1 MLQNQLVPNDKHFS
15 DLDQVVQVIKWIKS
29 DFGMSHVPL
38 TFTESVQSMK
48 FQEDDVHFQRHR
60 EDPGLSILSPT
71 LAMPT
76 APVMLTQ
83 KKKNA
88 NIYINV
94 QSW

>member
-1 MLQNQLVPNDKHFS
+1 MLQNQLVSNDEHFS
-15 DLDQVVQVIKWIKS
+15 DLNQVVQVIKWIES
-29 DFGMSHVPL
+29 DFGKPHVPL

-60 EDPGLSILSPT
+60 EDPGLSILLPT

-76 APVMLTQ
+76 ALVMLTQ
-83 KKKNA
+83 KKNA